1 MSDTGVDADTD
12 HTDNEESA
20 PVPGIRME
28 PGLELGRR
36 GGNGGGFSATTFIN
50 H

>member
-1 MSDTGVDADTD
+1 MSVTGDDVDS
-12 HTDNEESA
+12 DNDESA
-20 PVPGIRME
+20 PVPGIRMD
-28 PGLELGRR
+28 PGLELGSR